1 MEMDTPTVTNAQR
14 SSGWRRRG
22 ACAVLLCRSTL
33 AAVTIGCVTLTPGC
47 SKGDEP
53 GKKSAESAQEFLSPA
68 GGVIHVVKIMPGES
82 REVSL
87 LQQNN
92 LMQTLRNRF
101 KAAGYQDVKV
111 VAEGKDQLMVGI
123 PGIAE
128 KDIAKTLPV
137 IEKSMILEFRL
148 TEDRSVMFTTK
159 DDPGIRPGFVK
170 MRHLDRYDT
179 SSGKADPDRW
189 IWVKNKAALS
199 GNMVSKAFHDINPG
213 ALDYHIL
220 VMLREE
226 FAEKM
231 RALTKANV
239 GHPLAIVLDGEVL
252 SAPTVNSEF
261 GERFEITGRFTEQQA
276 RELSLQLTNP
286 LENALK
292 IEKSSFVPPGAAPKK
307 P

>member
-1 MEMDTPTVTNAQR
+1 MEMDTLTVTNAQR

-22 ACAVLLCRSTL
+22 ACAVLLCRRTL
-33 AAVTIGCVTLTPGC
+33 AAVMIGCVVLTPAC

-53 GKKSAESAQEFLSPA
+53 GKKSAESAQEFLSA
-68 GGVIHVVKIMPGES
+68 TGGATYLVKIIPGEGK
-82 REVSL
+82 EVSL
-87 LQQNN
+87 LQRDNVI
-92 LMQTLRNRF
+92 QTLRNRF

-128 KDIAKTLPV
+128 KAVAKALPI
-137 IEKSMILEFRL
+137 IEKSVKVEFRL

-170 MRHLDRYDT
+170 MRHPDRYDT
-179 SSGKADPDRW
+179 GDAKAEADKW

-213 ALDYHIL
+213 ALDYHI
-220 VMLREE
+220 VVVLREE

-231 RALTKANV
+231 RTLTKANV
-239 GHPLAIVLDGEVL
+239 GQPLAIVFDGEVL
-252 SAPTVNSEF
+252 SAPTIMSEF
-261 GERFEITGRFTEQQA
+261 GERFDITGRFTEQQA
-276 RELSLQLTNP
+276 RELSIQLANP

-292 IEKSSFVPPGAAPKK
+292 IEKSSFVPPGTAPKK